1 MAFYKF
7 FQEAMDQCQTTWIIS
22 DSHFGEQDLKD
33 AYPNRPSDEDLVK
46 AINKICGKSDFLICL
61 GDVGNQSYV
70 SQLRA
75 KKKWLILGNHDGGAS
90 NYERKVWTKQ
100 FDKDKW
106 QKDEALQEMKRLHPN
121 CRYSIDEGYRF
132 TSPSE
137 FWEVKADNNLFTQ
150 TFEGP
155 VLVSEK
161 LILSHE
167 PIDVPW
173 AYNIHGHCHDAQK
186 NERGTNICLDACDY
200 KPLNFKQ
207 FMKSGAIGNVKS
219 LHRDIIDN
227 ATERCKKRGYRL
239 VGQKRK

>member
-7 FQEAMDQCQTTWIIS
+7 FQKEMDQCQTTWIIS
-22 DSHFGEQDLKD
+22 DPHFGEQDLKD

-46 AINKICGKSDFLICL
+46 AINKVCGKNDFLICL
-61 GDVGNQSYV
+61 GDVGDQFYV
-70 SQLRA
+70 PQLRA
-75 KKKWLILGNHDGGAS
+75 KKKWLILGNHDSGAS
-90 NYERKVWTKQ
+90 NYLRETWTAR
-100 FDKDKW
+100 FGKDEW
-106 QKDEALQEMKRLHPN
+106 QRDEALQEIKRLYPN
-121 CRYSIDEGYRF
+121 CRYSIDEGYQF
-132 TSPSE
+132 TSPFE
-137 FWEVKADNNLFTQ
+137 YWDVKADNCLWDMV
-150 TFEGP
+150 FEGP

-173 AYNIHGHCHDAQK
+173 AYNIHGHVHDVAK
-186 NERGTNICLDACDY
+186 LENGTNVCLDACDY

-207 FMKSGAIGNVKS
+207 FMKSGAIGSVKS

-239 VGQKRK
+239 VDQKRK